1 MPVTATVP
9 VPMRGPGPS
18 LARGELHLWTSGL
31 DRPPAEVEQLTLA
44 LSPDERER
52 AGRFHFER
60 DRRRFT
66 VGRGFLRTLLAHYL
80 GRSAAAVTFRYGPRG
95 KPDLAGVD
103 TGSGLRFNLSHSG
116 GRVLC
121 ALTRE
126 LDVGADLELIRP
138 LDNLDSLAASV
149 FSAGELA
156 ALHALPG
163 PERQTAF
170 YRCWTRKEA
179 FIKALG
185 DGLSWPL
192 DSFDVT
198 LGPGEP
204 ARLLRIAGDP
214 GGPARWCLHALEDE
228 GWVAAVAV
236 AGPITAVGG
245 GEWTWPG

>member
-1 MPVTATVP
+1 MAVTATVP

-80 GRSAAAVTFRYGPRG
+80 GRSAAAVEFRYGPRG
-95 KPDLAGVD
+95 KPELAGGD

-138 LDNLDSLAASV
+138 LHNLDGLAATV
-149 FSAGELA
+149 FSARELA
-156 ALHALPG
+156 ALHALPA
-163 PERQTAF
+163 PLRQAAF

-198 LGPGEP
+198 LGPSEP